1 MNGVVTVTAR
11 LHVRAGA
18 EDSFLHAAATCV
30 AATREESGCIEY
42 RLHRH
47 ADEAGTFIF
56 YENWASKA
64 DLDAH
69 ARSAHL
75 AAFRAEV
82 EPLLVDEINIE
93 LWAEIS

>member
-11 LHVRAGA
+11 LHVRTGA
-18 EDSFLHAAATCV
+18 EDSFLHAAATC
-30 AATREESGCIEY
+30 
-42 RLHRH
+42 
-47 ADEAGTFIF
+47 DEAGTFIF

-69 ARSAHL
+69 ARCAHL
-75 AAFRAEV
+75 VAFRAEV
-82 EPLLVDEINIE
+82 EPLLVDEISIE